1 MLAVTKQKQN
11 SKSKAGK
18 FFLLLLLTVAV
29 AAVYIGLVRPQL
41 VKYSYVAT
49 AELIASGIVLAAAVI
64 TLLILAITIVITL
77 IIMIFTNA
85 SMRPWLSRIGKQSV
99 ACLLLTV
106 ILGISIVISQFLAY
120 TPPILNENGTPVTD
134 SIAYLEKIELNGSK
148 QWISI
153 RGKSKSKPVLLF
165 LAGGPGGSQLAAVR
179 TQLKGLEEH
188 FVVVGWDQPG
198 SAKSFDSVP
207 SKDLTPERY
216 IADGCQLATYLCKR
230 FNQEKIYLVGES
242 WGSALGI
249 WMVQKQPEL
258 FHSFVGT
265 GQMVSFRDTEKY
277 CYDLALKTAREKGDL
292 GTVRKLEKQ
301 GLPPYYGKGVA
312 MKMANYLLYL
322 FKVMNL
328 NPAITDSNHNTL
340 QDMAGAEYGIYDK
353 VNYIRGL
360 TSTLNTVYQ
369 QLYEL
374 DLRKQAAELEVPI
387 YFFEGR
393 HDVNAPTALAEEY
406 YNLLKAPAKK
416 LIWFEK
422 SGHTPWVNEN
432 ELFVEM
438 LVNEVLNK

>member
-1 MLAVTKQKQN
+1 MLSVTKQKQN
-11 SKSKAGK
+11 SKGKAGRII
-18 FFLLLLLTVAV
+18 LLLLLAVAV

-41 VKYSYVAT
+41 IKYTYVAT

-64 TLLILAITIVITL
+64 TLLILTITIVITL

-99 ACLLLTV
+99 VGLLLTV
-106 ILGISIVISQFLAY
+106 VLAASVVISQFLAY
-120 TPPILNENGTPVTD
+120 TPPILNEDGTSSPD
-134 SIAYLEKIELNGSK
+134 SIASLEKVELNGSK

-153 RGKSKSKPVLLF
+153 RGKNKNKPVLLF
-165 LAGGPGGSQLAAVR
+165 LAGGPGGSQLAAAR
-179 TQLKGLEEH
+179 TQLKELEEH

-207 SKDLTPERY
+207 SKDLTPDRY
-216 IADGCQLATYLCKR
+216 ISDGCQLASYLSKR

-265 GQMVSFRDTEKY
+265 GQMVSFLDTEKY
-277 CYDLALKTAREKGDL
+277 CYDLALKTAREKDDS

-301 GLPPYYGKGVA
+301 GPPPYYGKGVA
-312 MKMANYLLYL
+312 MKMANYLMYL
-322 FKVMNL
+322 FKVMNA
-328 NPAITDSNHNTL
+328 NPVITDSSHNTF
-340 QDMAGAEYGIYDK
+340 QDMAGTEYGIYDK

-374 DLRKQAAELEVPI
+374 DLRKQATELEVPV

-393 HDVNAPTALAEEY
+393 HDINAPTVLAEEY

-416 LIWFEK
+416 LIWFEH
-422 SGHTPWVNEN
+422 SGHSPWITEN
-432 ELFVEM
+432 ELFVDM
-438 LVNEVLNK
+438 MVNEVLNK

>member
-1 MLAVTKQKQN
+1 MLTVTKQKQS

-18 FFLLLLLTVAV
+18 FLLLLLLTIAV

-41 VKYSYVAT
+41 IKYPYLAT
-49 AELIASGIVLAAAVI
+49 AELIAFGIVLAAAVI
-64 TLLILAITIVITL
+64 TLLILTVTIVITL

-99 ACLLLTV
+99 AGLLLTV
-106 ILGISIVISQFLAY
+106 VLGISVVASQLLAY
-120 TPPILNENGTPVTD
+120 TPPILNKDGTASPD
-134 SIAYLEKIELNGSK
+134 SIVSLEKVELNGSK

-153 RGKSKSKPVLLF
+153 RGRNKNKPVLLF
-165 LAGGPGGSQLAAVR
+165 LAGGPGGSQLAATR
-179 TQLKGLEEH
+179 TWLKGLEEH

-207 SKDLTPERY
+207 SKELTPDRY
-216 IADGCQLATYLCKR
+216 IADGCQLASYLCKR

-265 GQMVSFRDTEKY
+265 GQMVSFLDTEKY
-277 CYDLALKTAREKGDL
+277 CYDLALKTAREKGDS

-301 GLPPYYGKGVA
+301 GPPPYYEKGVA

-322 FKVMNL
+322 FKVMNS
-328 NPAITDSNHNTL
+328 NPAITDSSHNTL
-340 QDMAGAEYGIYDK
+340 QDMAGTEYGIYDK
-353 VNYIRGL
+353 INYIRGL

-393 HDVNAPTALAEEY
+393 HDINAPTSLAEEY
-406 YNLLKAPAKK
+406 YTLLKAPAKK
-416 LIWFEK
+416 LIWFEH
-422 SGHTPWVNEN
+422 SGHSPWINEN

-438 LVNEVLNK
+438 MVNEVLNK

>member
-1 MLAVTKQKQN
+1 MIAVTKQKQN
-11 SKSKAGK
+11 GKGKAGK
-18 FFLLLLLTVAV
+18 FILLLLLTVAV

-41 VKYSYVAT
+41 VKYSYIAT

-99 ACLLLTV
+99 AVLLMVV
-106 ILGISIVISQFLAY
+106 ILGVSVVISQFLAY
-120 TPPILNENGTPVTD
+120 TPPILNENGNPVPD
-134 SIAYLEKIELNGSK
+134 SIASLEQIELNGSK
-148 QWISI
+148 QWISL
-153 RGKSKSKPVLLF
+153 RGKNKNKPVLLF
-165 LAGGPGGSQLAAVR
+165 LSGGPGGSQMAAVR

-198 SAKSFDSVP
+198 SAKSFDAISDE
-207 SKDLTPERY
+207 KLTPERY
-216 IADGCQLATYLCKR
+216 VTDGCQLASYLCKR

-265 GQMVSFRDTEKY
+265 GQMVAFLDTEKY
-277 CYDLALKTAREKGDL
+277 CYDLALKTAREKGDS
-292 GTVRKLEKQ
+292 GTVRKLDKQ
-301 GLPPYYGKGVA
+301 GPPPYYGKGVS
-312 MKMANYLLYL
+312 MKMGNYLMYL
-322 FKVMNL
+322 FKVMGS
-328 NPAITDSNHNTL
+328 NPEIANSDHNTF
-340 QDMAGAEYGIYDK
+340 QDMAGTEYGIYDK

-374 DLRKQAAELEVPI
+374 DLRKQATELQVPI

-393 HDVNAPTALAEEY
+393 HDINAPTALAEEY

-416 LIWFEK
+416 LIWFEH
-422 SGHTPWVNEN
+422 SGHSPWVNEN

-438 LVNEVLNK
+438 MVNEVLHK